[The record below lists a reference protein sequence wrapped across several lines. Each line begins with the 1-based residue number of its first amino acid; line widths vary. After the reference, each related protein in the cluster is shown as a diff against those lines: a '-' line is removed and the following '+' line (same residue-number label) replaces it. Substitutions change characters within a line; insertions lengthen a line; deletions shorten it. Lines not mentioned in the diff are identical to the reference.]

1 MAPRC
6 SMTLTLTTGLAASDA
21 LGVINALG
29 RGEEVG
35 EIVELVLTAAD
46 G

>member
-1 MAPRC
+1 MFYDVNADNRI
-6 SMTLTLTTGLAASDA
+6 GAASDA

-35 EIVELVLTAAD
+35 EIVELVLIAAD